1 MAQDEIQL
9 ESQTE
14 PVDTSDY
21 GSDLDS
27 EGEQQLIEVL
37 ARLENSKVKPAVL
50 DTHDNAPLPV
60 SRLHRSR
67 PHPVGVLEIQT
78 SLDGCAEGHGEQ
90 VVDCDACSALA
101 RNHESSEKT
110 NPENAQAESAT
121 AAEPPPDDRSPLE
134 RFRTLP
140 KKPLSVTDIVSPAW
154 CELQYWYS
162 LTKHGRKRRT
172 PAMKEGSRV
181 HKTLEEEVHTTVEV
195 LVKTREDAWGLK
207 IWNIIQGLR
216 TLRNLGFT
224 RELEVWGVVDGQVVN
239 GIIDE
244 LSYTRPDT
252 RRRRKSRS
260 PSPELEGHDAQ
271 PSGGQVQQVFIT
283 DVKTRGSKTLP
294 TGASLRPTEM
304 QLMLY
309 RKLLLNLATN
319 QVDAETVL
327 ARYRLKPHDL
337 FTDAF
342 IAEVAGLDFNFRE
355 GTPPDGDTAMMNS
368 QHDSLS
374 ELLAHNSLI
383 KLWQLMIQEFAR
395 AMPGPDAVSGLLR
408 AEFRDQKTG
417 EYIGNKFFD
426 YNEDTL
432 GRYLSDEM
440 SWWRGE
446 RGAKGV
452 DIEEAFKCRF
462 CEFAEVCDWRKNKVD
477 EALNKYRQR
486 SAPREQS
493 AAAT

>member
-1 MAQDEIQL
+1 MNTQHEPR
-9 ESQTE
+9 TE
-14 PVDTSDY
+14 PADDSDY

-27 EGEQQLIEVL
+27 EGEQLLKDVL
-37 ARLENSKVKPAVL
+37 ARLEAGKVKPSQL
-50 DTHDNAPLPV
+50 DHNVNNASPEPRPLP
-60 SRLHRSR
+60 R
-67 PHPVGVLEIQT
+67 PIRHPVAVFQVET
-78 SLDGCAEGHGEQ
+78 SPAGCAEGRSSPLVHRDNDERL
-90 VVDCDACSALA
+90 VA
-101 RNHESSEKT
+101 RDPETSERA
-110 NPENAQAESAT
+110 NSEAVPVEPAI
-121 AAEPPPDDRSPLE
+121 AAEPPLDERSPLE

-154 CELQYWYS
+154 CELQYWYT

-181 HKTLEEEVHTTVEV
+181 HKTLEEQVHTTVEV

-216 TLRNLGFT
+216 TLKNLGFT
-224 RELEVWGVVDGQVVN
+224 RELEVWGVVDGQIVN

-252 RRRRKSRS
+252 RRRRKPKSS
-260 PSPELEGHDAQ
+260 SPEPKDLAATSSD
-271 PSGGQVQQVFIT
+271 SKQVYIT

-294 TGASLRPTEM
+294 SGSSLRPTEM

-309 RKLLLNLATN
+309 RKLLMNLATN

-327 ARYRLKPHDL
+327 ERYRLKPHEQ

-342 IAEVAGLDFNFRE
+342 VAEVAQLDFNFSDE
-355 GTPPDGDTAMMNS
+355 SPDEDTAMMNS
-368 QHDSLS
+368 QDDSLS
-374 ELLAHNSLI
+374 ELVAHNTLA
-383 KLWQLMIQEFAR
+383 KLWQLMIQEFLQ

-417 EYIGNKFFD
+417 DFLGNKFFD
-426 YNEDTL
+426 YDEDVV
-432 GRYLSDEM
+432 GRYLADEM

-462 CEFAEVCDWRKNKVD
+462 CDFAESCDWRKNKVD
-477 EALNKYRQR
+477 EAVAKFRQKF
-486 SAPREQS
+486 PPKEQE
-493 AAAT
+493 AAAA

>member
-1 MAQDEIQL
+1 MNLQPEAHI
-9 ESQTE
+9 E
-14 PVDTSDY
+14 PFDQSDY

-27 EGEQQLIEVL
+27 EGEQLLADVL
-37 ARLENSKVKPAVL
+37 ARLEAGKVKTSQL
-50 DTHDNAPLPV
+50 DHTINNVPPGSTLLP
-60 SRLHRSR
+60 R
-67 PHPVGVLEIQT
+67 PIRHPVAVFQVEA
-78 SLDGCAEGHGEQ
+78 SLAGCAEGQKSPLVHRDDDEAPARKPETSETPTSEPAQ
-90 VVDCDACSALA
+90 VEPDA
-101 RNHESSEKT
+101 
-110 NPENAQAESAT
+110 
-121 AAEPPPDDRSPLE
+121 AAEPSPDDRSPLE

-154 CELQYWYS
+154 CELQYWYT

-181 HKTLEEEVHTTVEV
+181 HKTLEEQVHTTVEV

-252 RRRRKSRS
+252 RRRRKSKS
-260 PSPELEGHDAQ
+260 ASPEPKE
-271 PSGGQVQQVFIT
+271 SGEPASDSKQVFIT

-294 TGASLRPTEM
+294 SGSSLRPTEM

-309 RKLLLNLATN
+309 RKLLVNLATN
-319 QVDAETVL
+319 QVNADTVL
-327 ARYRLKPHDL
+327 ERYRLKPHEQ

-342 IAEVAGLDFNFRE
+342 IAEVAQLDFNFSDE
-355 GTPPDGDTAMMNS
+355 PPNEDTAMMNS
-368 QHDSLS
+368 QDDSIS
-374 ELLAHNSLI
+374 ELVAHNTLN
-383 KLWQLMIQEFAR
+383 KLWQLMIQEFSR
-395 AMPGPDAVSGLLR
+395 AMPGPDAVNGLLR
-408 AEFRDQKTG
+408 AEFRESKTG
-417 EYIGNKFFD
+417 DCLGNKFFD
-426 YNEDTL
+426 YDEEVL
-432 GRYLSDEM
+432 GRYLADEM

-452 DIEEAFKCRF
+452 DVEEAFKCRF
-462 CEFAEVCDWRKNKVD
+462 CDFAEICDWRKNKVD
-477 EALNKYRQR
+477 EAVAKSRQR
-486 SAPREQS
+486 STPKEP
-493 AAAT
+493 AAAAA

>member
-1 MAQDEIQL
+1 
-9 ESQTE
+9 
-14 PVDTSDY
+14 
-21 GSDLDS
+21 
-27 EGEQQLIEVL
+27 
-37 ARLENSKVKPAVL
+37 
-50 DTHDNAPLPV
+50 
-60 SRLHRSR
+60 
-67 PHPVGVLEIQT
+67 
-78 SLDGCAEGHGEQ
+78 
-90 VVDCDACSALA
+90 
-101 RNHESSEKT
+101 
-110 NPENAQAESAT
+110 
-121 AAEPPPDDRSPLE
+121 
-134 RFRTLP
+134 
-140 KKPLSVTDIVSPAW
+140 
-154 CELQYWYS
+154 
-162 LTKHGRKRRT
+162 
-172 PAMKEGSRV
+172 MKEGSRV

-260 PSPELEGHDAQ
+260 PSPELEGNDAQ
-271 PSGGQVQQVFIT
+271 PSDGQIQQVFIT

-355 GTPPDGDTAMMNS
+355 GTPPDEDTAMMNS

-374 ELLAHNSLI
+374 ELLAHNSLT

-395 AMPGPDAVSGLLR
+395 AMPGPDAVSSLLR